1 MGVRVVVGEREPI
14 GAALRRF
21 KKQVE
26 RAGVPRELR
35 WHAEFVGGTE
45 LRQAKRFRKLFKA
58 REAVLLARM
67 AAGLSGPA
75 LDAAKAEF
83 WRRTGKP

>member
-1 MGVRVVVGEREPI
+1 MGVRVVVGYGEPI
-14 GAALRRF
+14 GAALRRL
-21 KKQVE
+21 KKRAE
-26 RAGVPRELR
+26 REGVAREVR

-45 LRQAKRFRKLFKA
+45 LRRAKRFRKRFKA
-58 REAVLLARM
+58 REAALVARM